1 VTANGG
7 KIYNFYHT
15 VFLVGFDQYQSCVKT
30 NTIYPEYSAVEKY
43 CNRKK
48 ILTLIIFIF
57 MFSKGIHVIQTF
69 LSESLSEEIQIK
81 GRTARQGENGSYSM
95 ILSLK
100 DLEKYLITSKNNE
113 EHVDEN
119 KYKYLNEKRNTFFNL
134 QYAENT
140 KYVKTF
146 KDKHNLTTQF
156 IQNIFKG
163 EMDLVKNFILK
174 ENEGGETKAS
184 SKTLI
189 LMDATSSMDLLLEQT
204 KKTLETMFQRVSDVL
219 KEANFSS
226 DSFQI
231 KIAVFRN
238 YNSSKDMILQVKKKS

>member
-1 VTANGG
+1 
-7 KIYNFYHT
+7 
-15 VFLVGFDQYQSCVKT
+15 
-30 NTIYPEYSAVEKY
+30 
-43 CNRKK
+43 
-48 ILTLIIFIF
+48 
-57 MFSKGIHVIQTF
+57 M
-69 LSESLSEEIQIK
+69 SEEIQIK

-100 DLEKYLITSKNNE
+100 DLEKYLITSKNVE
-113 EHVDEN
+113 EHADEN

-140 KYVKTF
+140 KYVKTI

-163 EMDLVKNFILK
+163 EMDLVKNFIIK
-174 ENEGGETKAS
+174 ENEGVETKSS

-189 LMDATSSMDLLLEQT
+189 LLDATSSMDILLDHT
-204 KKTLETMFQRVSDVL
+204 KKTLETMFQLVSDVL

-238 YNSSKDMILQVKKKS
+238 YNSSKDMILEVKKVLNFINSLNTCNFFIFKINHQSHQNGKPRPTI